1 MEKFVRKLQKMGS
14 HSYVINIPKEV
25 IQKFGWQERQKLEI
39 ILGGQKV
46 KGRELL
52 IKDWKKKK
60 KKIKI

>member
-25 IQKFGWQERQKLEI
+25 IQKFGWKERQRLEI

-46 KGRELL
+46 KRRELC
-52 IKDWKKKK
+52 IRDWKKNK
-60 KKIKI
+60 